1 MNLPFVRTLREYKSL
16 DSTSDTARELVA
28 RGGIELPLLVLA
40 HRQTAGRG
48 RGDHSWWSGEGS
60 LTFTIAIDP
69 AAHGLRPE
77 HEPRVA
83 LAVAVALCRVIE
95 ADADVLPQIR
105 WPNDVECDDRKLA
118 GILPERVETPEGPRL
133 LIGIGLNVRNQF
145 DDAPESIRAMA
156 TSIARESRLL
166 DGEPAGISVYLEGLV
181 AEMPTLLSQV
191 ASEDPGLADAWRH
204 RDGLLNR
211 YVRLKTDDAIITG
224 IGMGIA
230 PDGGLR
236 IRAIGEQVKVYYGG
250 QVLRDRV
257 S

>member
-1 MNLPFVRTLREYKSL
+1 MNLPFVCTLREYESL

-95 ADADVLPQIR
+95 ADADVSPQIR

-118 GILPERVETPEGPRL
+118 GILRMAGGAAGAVVLGLGHTARAET
-133 LIGIGLNVRNQF
+133 V
-145 DDAPESIRAMA
+145 
-156 TSIARESRLL
+156 
-166 DGEPAGISVYLEGLV
+166 
-181 AEMPTLLSQV
+181 EMPFGNGTRPL
-191 ASEDPGLADAWRH
+191 
-204 RDGLLNR
+204 
-211 YVRLKTDDAIITG
+211 VR
-224 IGMGIA
+224 
-230 PDGGLR
+230 R
-236 IRAIGEQVKVYYGG
+236 F
-250 QVLRDRV
+250 
-257 S
+257 